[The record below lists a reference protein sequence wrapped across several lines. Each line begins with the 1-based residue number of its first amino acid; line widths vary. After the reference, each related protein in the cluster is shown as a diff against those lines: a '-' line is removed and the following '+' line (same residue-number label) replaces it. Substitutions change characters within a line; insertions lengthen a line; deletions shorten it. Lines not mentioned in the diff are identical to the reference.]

1 LTTLK
6 GNVTVTMQSKSPIDA
21 AVGIWRRRKWLL
33 ILPFTLLFI
42 VIASLIV
49 ALPPLY
55 KATSVVIFGQDDISE
70 SYVTSNPSNELEQ
83 RLEVVRQSIL
93 SRTHLQEVIDE
104 FELYPDLRKV
114 ISAEGVVNRL
124 RKDIII
130 EQQMLRQPQ
139 WGQNASFSVSISYQ
153 GWEPQLTADVTNALT
168 TRFQQ
173 QNEDIRTRQASRTA
187 EFLRDQLSEV
197 RAVFVRQEE
206 MIDSFKIANLG
217 GLPQQESMNLATLE
231 RLNSELR
238 LNGERQIQLMSR
250 RNDLLLGL
258 TDTRN
263 VNTIT
268 GASGTV
274 RLARLKGEL
283 ADLGTRFTDNY
294 PEIIRVRGQI
304 LSLEREIAATGD
316 SGESDDSPPSYQQM
330 LQSPEE
336 IEREIIGLK
345 LDEEK
350 LRTSF
355 LALQDRIENTPKVE
369 LELQQLSNNYN
380 STREQYLNLQRLY
393 QDAALAESLEY
404 QQNQRVQVLE
414 QAIPPGGSSAPD
426 RMRLLILAFAL
437 AAGFSIA
444 LVFVA
449 EQLDRTFH
457 NLDDIRN
464 FTKIPVLGSISRITT
479 TREKFRKTLSF
490 ALAAALFCGLLIILS
505 TAMYNYGQAQGHAII
520 WMMN

>member
-1 LTTLK
+1 M
-6 GNVTVTMQSKSPIDA
+6 TMQSKSPVDSA
-21 AVGIWRRRKWLL
+21 LEIWRRRKWLL
-33 ILPFTLLFI
+33 ILPFMLLFI
-42 VIASLIV
+42 AITSLII

-70 SYVTSNPSNELEQ
+70 SYVTSSSSNELEQ
-83 RLEVVRQSIL
+83 RLEVVRQSLL
-93 SRTHLQEVIDE
+93 SRSHLQEVIDE
-104 FELYPDLRKV
+104 FDLYADLRRL
-114 ISAEGVVNRL
+114 ISAEGVIQRM
-124 RKDIII
+124 RKDITI
-130 EQQMLRQPQ
+130 EQEMLRQPQ

-153 GWEPQLTADVTNALT
+153 GWEPQLTADVSNALT

-187 EFLRDQLSEV
+187 EFLRDQLNEV
-197 RAVFVRQEE
+197 RAVFVGQEKL
-206 MIDSFKIANLG
+206 IDNFKIANLG

-258 TDTRN
+258 TDSS
-263 VNTIT
+263 NTNALR

-274 RLARLKGEL
+274 RLARFKNEL
-283 ADLGTRFTDNY
+283 ADLGTRFTENY
-294 PEIIRVRGQI
+294 PEIIRVRSQI
-304 LSLEREIAATGD
+304 LSLEREIAANGDIDKATETPTG
-316 SGESDDSPPSYQQM
+316 YQQM

-336 IEREIIGLK
+336 IDREIIDLK
-345 LDEEK
+345 LAEDK
-350 LRTSF
+350 LRSSF
-355 LALQDRIENTPKVE
+355 LALQDRIGNTPKVE

-380 STREQYLNLQRLY
+380 STREQYLSLQKLY
-393 QDAALAESLEY
+393 QDAALAESLNY

-414 QAIPPGGSSAPD
+414 QAIAPGSSATPD
-426 RMRLLILAFAL
+426 HMRLLILTFAL

-449 EQLDRTFH
+449 EQFDRTFH
-457 NLDDIRN
+457 TLDDVRS
-464 FTKIPVLGSISRITT
+464 FTKIPVLGSISRIST
-479 TREKFRKTLSF
+479 TRDKMRKTLSF
-490 ALAAALFCGLLIILS
+490 VLAAALFLGLLIILS
-505 TAMYNYGQAQGHAII
+505 ITMYNYGMTQGHSII

>member
-1 LTTLK
+1 
-6 GNVTVTMQSKSPIDA
+6 VTNQSKSPIETA
-21 AVGIWRRRKWLL
+21 AGIWRRRKWLL

-83 RLEVVRQSIL
+83 RLEVVRQSIS
-93 SRTHLQEVIDE
+93 SRSHLQEVIDE
-104 FELYPDLRKV
+104 FDLYPDLRKV

-124 RKDIII
+124 RKDITI

-153 GWEPQLTADVTNALT
+153 GWEPQLTADVTNALA

-187 EFLRDQLSEV
+187 EFLRDQLDEV
-197 RAVFVRQEE
+197 RTVFVQQERI
-206 MIDSFKIANLG
+206 IDEFKIANLG

-231 RLNSELR
+231 RLNAELR

-263 VNTIT
+263 LNAAA
-268 GASGTV
+268 GASGTI
-274 RLARLKGEL
+274 RLARLKREL
-283 ADLGTRFTDNY
+283 ADLGTRFTDSY

-304 LSLEREIAATGD
+304 LSLEREIATNGD
-316 SGESDDSPPSYQQM
+316 IGESDEGSASYQQM

-336 IEREIIGLK
+336 IDREIINLK

-350 LRTSF
+350 LRASF
-355 LALQDRIENTPKVE
+355 LTLQNRIENTPKVE

-414 QAIPPGGSSAPD
+414 QAIPPGSSAAPD
-426 RMRLLILAFAL
+426 RIRLLILTFAL
-437 AAGFSIA
+437 AAGFSVA
-444 LVFVA
+444 LVFIA
-449 EQLDRTFH
+449 EQFDRTFH
-457 NLDDIRN
+457 TLDDIRS
-464 FTKIPVLGSISRITT
+464 FTKLPVLGSISRITT
-479 TREKFRKTLSF
+479 TREKIRKTLNFS
-490 ALAAALFCGLLIILS
+490 LAAALFIGLLVMLS
-505 TAMYNYGQAQGHAII
+505 TAMYNYGLAQGHSII